1 MFSSKYPPKSSKKS
15 LILAS
20 EAPSISNTITP
31 KIKTPKSSTLP
42 RKKYNTRKPSVPRK
56 RPTFDTSI
64 FNNLTIPASTTFKQ
78 ESNLK
83 IKEYDHMDLPN
94 LGKVKIT
101 IDDLTINK
109 EVGHGSYGTVYSV
122 PIKKR
127 DASGNFVIPEQ
138 SCKIAV
144 KKLTVSNQEN
154 SWSQVLEREMCIKD
168 MDNKFTVIYYGAIQ
182 YDNVIHICME
192 LLDISVADFYKA
204 AIGIGEYRNLGNYLI
219 SKEFENEF
227 PSCVVKEPVNRLRNV
242 KSMPNVSKFKN
253 LDLVE
258 SVSVPHMPEPF
269 IGKFLYCVITALRY
283 VKNVTKKM
291 HRDVKPSN
299 ILIKI
304 ENDYKNITFK
314 LCDFGICGQLVNSV
328 AKTKA
333 IGCEAYFAPERI
345 NGDPKSGFKVH
356 SDIWSLGVTTLE
368 IANCVYPFNRGVK
381 HRTSIFDLM
390 DEFEQAQKSG
400 KSHLSNLEYYT
411 WKLLKFSRDALQLDS
426 TKRPDYDQL
435 INYEI
440 YKSYSDE
447 TLSIIKC
454 DSPDYQDFNLGLFIK
469 NVWSRVS

>member
-1 MFSSKYPPKSSKKS
+1 MFVG
-15 LILAS
+15 
-20 EAPSISNTITP
+20 T
-31 KIKTPKSSTLP
+31 
-42 RKKYNTRKPSVPRK
+42 
-56 RPTFDTSI
+56 
-64 FNNLTIPASTTFKQ
+64 LTIPTNVNLK
-78 ESNLK
+78 EDEKHLK
-83 IKEYDHMDLPN
+83 IKDYDDMILPK

-101 IDDLTINK
+101 IDDLTTNK

-122 PIKKR
+122 PIRKR
-127 DASGNFVIPEQ
+127 DVNGNFVIPEQ
-138 SCKIAV
+138 ICKIAV

-168 MDNKFTVIYYGAIQ
+168 MNNKFTVIYYGAIQ

-192 LLDISVADFYKA
+192 LLDMSVADFYKS
-204 AIGIGEYRNLGNYLI
+204 AIGIGEYRSLGNYLI
-219 SKEFENEF
+219 SNEFEKEFA
-227 PSCVVKEPVNRLRNV
+227 SSGVKEPETLRNV
-242 KSMPNVSKFKN
+242 KSMPNFAN
-253 LDLVE
+253 CTFPNETVE
-258 SVSVPHMPEPF
+258 TSRLIHMPEPF

-304 ENDYKNITFK
+304 EDEYKNITFK
-314 LCDFGICGQLVNSV
+314 LCDFGICGQLVNSE

-345 NGDPKSGFKVH
+345 KGDSKSGFKVQ

-368 IANCVYPFNRGVK
+368 IANCIYPFNRGLK
-381 HRTSIFDLM
+381 HKTSIFDLM
-390 DEFEQAQKSG
+390 DEFQAAEKSG
-400 KSHLSNLEYYT
+400 KSHLSDLDTRIYT
-411 WKLLKFSRDALQLDS
+411 NKLLKFTRDALQLDS

-435 INYEI
+435 VNYEI

-454 DSPDYQDFNLGLFIK
+454 DSPDYQNFNLGKFIK
-469 NVWSRVS
+469 SVWTRVS